1 MRFSLSPVG
10 PVDGEEILPLAFA
23 KAHLRVLHEA
33 EDDLIGSFRDS
44 ALDAVE
50 QFTGKSLLAGRA
62 YVWRGRFDGRP
73 VLGVMPQGVITSV
86 KYLDA
91 TGVEQTPPVVADFI
105 RLGAG
110 NEVLPAIGTCWPVT
124 ADGDGVVE
132 IAFTAGYAVGA
143 CPPSLLQA
151 ARLMLGMFYANREAV
166 TVGVSASEL
175 PLGFARLC
183 QPYRSMRV

>member
-10 PVDGEEILPLAFA
+10 PVDGEQILPLAFA
-23 KAHLRVLHEA
+23 KAHLRVLHDA
-33 EDDLIGSFRDS
+33 EDELISGFRDS

-50 QFTGKSLLAGRA
+50 QFTGRSLSVARSYIWNGCF
-62 YVWRGRFDGRP
+62 GDDMI
-73 VLGVMPQGVITSV
+73 LGVMPRAVITTV
-86 KYLDA
+86 KYVDVN
-91 TGVEQTPPVVADFI
+91 GVDQILPPNQFLIRIGNQNQLMPPV
-105 RLGAG
+105 GK
-110 NEVLPAIGTCWPVT
+110 NWPVT

-151 ARLMLGMFYANREAV
+151 ARLTPGMFYANREAV